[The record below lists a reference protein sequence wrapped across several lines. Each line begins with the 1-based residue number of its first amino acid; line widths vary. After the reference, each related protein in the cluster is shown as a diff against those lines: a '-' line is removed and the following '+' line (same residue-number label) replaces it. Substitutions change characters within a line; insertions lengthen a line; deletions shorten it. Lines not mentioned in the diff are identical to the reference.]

1 MRFVE
6 VCPAFSPPHAACYRQ
21 FQFHSIGME
30 SPGSSAAMASA
41 GGTAETAEVPEM
53 EVMEVEV
60 MEVEVKVEVAEVEAT
75 KAAEAAA
82 EEAKAAEAEAAEA
95 EAAEVARAARAPTC
109 ERDCPESRALVV
121 RREHRRC
128 EHRSGEQSSPDA
140 LETLREWALAHGCGG
155 LEAGW
160 RATTRTRHN
169 DGPTNGQ
176 VDTYYYSPSGARP
189 QLEPAANIAIISRG
203 QVPMLLLTSGERLR
217 SRLEVGRSAAPSPHN
232 SFPYPLRA
240 NTTLY

>member
-1 MRFVE
+1 
-6 VCPAFSPPHAACYRQ
+6 
-21 FQFHSIGME
+21 
-30 SPGSSAAMASA
+30 MASA
-41 GGTAETAEVPEM
+41 DGAAETAATEVPEM
-53 EVMEVEV
+53 EVMKVEV
-60 MEVEVKVEVAEVEAT
+60 MEVEVEVEVAEVEAT
-75 KAAEAAA
+75 EAAP
-82 EEAKAAEAEAAEA
+82 EEAVAATEA